1 MTEIYLQNKKLVVF
15 DLDGT
20 IVDLAANW
28 KALKDI
34 LVRLYK
40 EKYEEKCDFQRI
52 SKCLDKIVEKNDED
66 VLKHFF
72 EIIRKYEL
80 ENIKDTQLI
89 EETIYFIKN
98 KEVFGLSDDTKF
110 AILSLNT
117 RNTIIKAL
125 QIAKIY
131 DKIDFIVGRE
141 DVRKWKPAPD
151 GLLKLQEKFR
161 IRKEEMIYFGDLK
174 SDIQT
179 GINAG
184 VDAHLI
190 DNLISLIKRK
200 MKQNKNQKS

>member
-1 MTEIYLQNKKLVVF
+1 MAEIYLQNKKLVVF

-34 LVRLYK
+34 LVKLYE
-40 EKYEEKCDFQRI
+40 EKYKEKCDFERI
-52 SKCLDKIVEKNDED
+52 SKCLDKIVEKNDEE

-89 EETIYFIKN
+89 EETVYFIKN
-98 KEVFGLSDDTKF
+98 KEIFGLSDDTKF

-125 QIAKIY
+125 KIAEIY

-141 DVRKWKPAPD
+141 DVRRWKPAPD

-161 IRKEEMIYFGDLK
+161 IKKEDMIYFGDLK
-174 SDIQT
+174 SDVQT

-190 DNLISLIKRK
+190 DNLISLIKK
-200 MKQNKNQKS
+200 KI